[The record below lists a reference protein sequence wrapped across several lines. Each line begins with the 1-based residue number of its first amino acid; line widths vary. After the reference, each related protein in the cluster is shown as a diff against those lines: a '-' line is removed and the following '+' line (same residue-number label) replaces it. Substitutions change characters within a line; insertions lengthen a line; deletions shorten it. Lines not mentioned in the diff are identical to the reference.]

1 MNSKWNNQM
10 MNAFKAI
17 IKIDEKILKKYLK
30 NLVIQKI
37 AQSLKDLKA

>member
-17 IKIDEKILKKYLK
+17 IKTDEILKKYLK